1 MGLKNLTVVY
11 SLTNCLTDRRTDA
24 LMDGHKGRQT
34 DEQIAIQRDK
44 RQIEIEINMKTKGDW
59 QTNRQKINGYTDDIQ
74 ENAFELRVVNLTGHF
89 SVVVIAF
96 DYMKQK
102 TEQQC

>member
-1 MGLKNLTVVY
+1 MV
-11 SLTNCLTDRRTDA
+11 D
-24 LMDGHKGRQT
+24 
-34 DEQIAIQRDK
+34 
-44 RQIEIEINMKTKGDW
+44 
-59 QTNRQKINGYTDDIQ
+59 RQKINGYTDDRQ

-102 TEQQC
+102 TEQQCKETQSWVGVEKSQKSFRIKHFFFLIDCNTTPHEKLTKKVLTGVR